1 MTTKHN
7 FLNANK
13 FGEISTVLGSCGK
26 LIRFEEGKFIRNLKR
41 GLELRNN
48 EAKSTELVMSVV
60 MIIMIIMMLMI
71 MIIIMIMMM
80 MLMTMIMIMIII
92 MIMMMIMMIIMIMMM
107 IINMM
112 MMTNLFKL
120 RSNMLHN

>member
-80 MLMTMIMIMIII
+80 
-92 MIMMMIMMIIMIMMM
+92 IMMIIMIMIM